1 MEDEEL
7 DHVGPVTE
15 AGQGHREE
23 LPQELVQNIRELLA
37 VRPQG
42 LEVEALPLVYSQYGS
57 LGRREP
63 EELCV
68 SLTLAGV
75 CGYREGEGGQGARI
89 LPTFSKQKRVAGAN
103 DLAKPLVDDVMR
115 VLRSSG
121 GRVEEELFLEKY
133 LETTGH
139 NLDLQVLGFPGV
151 PSFFR
156 SLHTAGLVELEE
168 GAIRLRVT
176 READCREVRVRVR
189 VVEAGAEEQ
198 LGGEELWRL
207 EREMEAHYSYTEG
220 ALDPELVRVG
230 REVVYLAPDSG
241 LWLRARVT
249 EVRGGKARL
258 LRLDYGG
265 QVRLPV
271 SWLRPLEPRF
281 SLLPAQGKEG
291 DTVVGGGRD
300 GKVKSVRVNG
310 WEEEVL
316 LRVILEALARSE
328 EALV

>member
-7 DHVGPVTE
+7 DHMGPVTE

-75 CGYREGEGGQGARI
+75 CSYREGQGGQGARI
-89 LPTFSKQKRVAGAN
+89 LPTLVKQKRVAGVF

-139 NLDLQVLGFPGV
+139 NLDRQALGFPGV
-151 PSFFR
+151 PSLFR
-156 SLHTAGLVELEE
+156 SLHSAGLVELEE

-176 READCREVRVRVR
+176 RGADCREVGVA
-189 VVEAGAEEQ
+189 EAGAEEQ
-198 LGGEELWRL
+198 L
-207 EREMEAHYSYTEG
+207 A
-220 ALDPELVRVG
+220 V
-230 REVVYLAPDSG
+230 
-241 LWLRARVT
+241 
-249 EVRGGKARL
+249 
-258 LRLDYGG
+258 
-265 QVRLPV
+265 
-271 SWLRPLEPRF
+271 
-281 SLLPAQGKEG
+281 
-291 DTVVGGGRD
+291 
-300 GKVKSVRVNG
+300 
-310 WEEEVL
+310 
-316 LRVILEALARSE
+316 LARNGDSF
-328 EALV
+328 V